1 MRPQTHQNQLKN
13 TLSLSLS
20 LSHAVRAGE
29 LQRDVAVMKETFQRK
44 VDCKNALVQS
54 LARDIE
60 EAEEQYRV
68 TLRRHLVKL
77 DEMVGFQQRRVR
89 NLEREYD
96 EELEALR
103 AEFDKERLANST
115 LLYTLCGYV
124 NTHSHTHTLSHT
136 QGGRWWSNTRQR

>member
-1 MRPQTHQNQLKN
+1 
-13 TLSLSLS
+13 
-20 LSHAVRAGE
+20 
-29 LQRDVAVMKETFQRK
+29 MKETFQRK

-124 NTHSHTHTLSHT
+124 NTHYTLSHT
-136 QGGRWWSNTRQR
+136 QGGRWWSNTRRR